1 MLREQP
7 GRWEP
12 TMRSKPTCTGK
23 QVLLWMHGRSKSL
36 GELLDAAPFSV
47 PARSAAEE
55 AMRAVTG
62 KPLRR
67 CTQEAVGLALR
78 AGAKSVDAVAAANG
92 MTTRE
97 AAKLLGF

>member
-1 MLREQP
+1 MLREHP

-47 PARSAAEE
+47 PAKSAAEE
-55 AMRAVTG
+55 A
-62 KPLRR
+62 LRLANGGSLAGASSA
-67 CTQEAVGLALR
+67 AVGAALR
-78 AGAKSVDAVAAANG
+78 QGSKAVDAVAAANG
-92 MTTRE
+92 ISTRE